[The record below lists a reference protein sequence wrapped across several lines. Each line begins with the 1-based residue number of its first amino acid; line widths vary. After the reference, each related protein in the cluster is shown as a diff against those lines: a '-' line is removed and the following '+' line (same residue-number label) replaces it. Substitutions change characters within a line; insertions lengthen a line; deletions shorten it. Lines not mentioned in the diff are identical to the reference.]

1 MKNANAIKVALD
13 KIFEGANELQPLL
26 EENLKRLTPLLKKS
40 LSEMGISEKVRIAQ
54 FLLSMHSVGPCSFTV
69 VKTVANFDQPE

>member
-1 MKNANAIKVALD
+1 MKNANEIKVALD

-54 FLLSMHSVGPCSFTV
+54 FLLSMPS
-69 VKTVANFDQPE
+69 K